1 MDNSSTKKEFGNRV
15 FVGIQSQ
22 ALCFQFLE
30 RKMGSGDV
38 RSQAFLCR
46 SRFFRREE
54 AHSGNNK
61 VWGRTG
67 LIIEFHFDFKKVISS

>member
-38 RSQAFLCR
+38 RSQAFLCWWFKVLQKGGSALGEYQGLGKDR
-46 SRFFRREE
+46 ID
-54 AHSGNNK
+54 HS
-61 VWGRTG
+61 VP
-67 LIIEFHFDFKKVISS
+67 F